1 MPDQV
6 ITVGPNRYQ
15 VWWESSLLGRQCDA
29 YPDPG
34 RAMSRLDEVEQR
46 EFFVQGVVIDMQEH
60 LTSQEDFKTQQEF
73 EQEHKQFTKEVFST

>member
-1 MPDQV
+1 M
-6 ITVGPNRYQ
+6 T
-15 VWWESSLLGRQCDA
+15 
-29 YPDPG
+29 
-34 RAMSRLDEVEQR
+34 RLDEVEQR